1 MANPIYPIVALNGQ
15 EVSVRFLTA
24 ADGELLVDLVQRL
37 SSNTRYLRFLV
48 AIEEVPVEAATKKL
62 PAFLAVD
69 GVDSV
74 ALMASVEENGVETAI
89 GVARFNRNPGSD
101 AAEVAVV
108 MQDDW
113 QRQGIGQMLMKQ
125 LVEVARQLGI
135 KRFCAVVL
143 ATNRGAHALIK
154 GLGYPYQSH
163 VSHGEDEIVIY
174 LEEKPE

>member
-1 MANPIYPIVALNGQ
+1 MVDPIYPIVAQNGQ
-15 EVSVRFLTA
+15 EVGVRFLTA
-24 ADGELLVDLVQRL
+24 ADGELLVDLVRRL
-37 SSNTRYLRFLV
+37 SPNTRYLRFLV
-48 AIEEVPVEAATKKL
+48 AVEDVPVEAATRKL

-74 ALMASVEENGVETAI
+74 ALMALVKENGIETAV
-89 GVARFNRNPGSD
+89 GVARFNRNSGSD
-101 AAEVAVV
+101 DAEVAVV
-108 MQDDW
+108 IRDDW
-113 QRQGIGQMLMKQ
+113 QRQGIGQVLMKQ
-125 LVEVARQLGI
+125 LAEVARQLGI

-174 LEEKPE
+174 LEENPK

>member
-1 MANPIYPIVALNGQ
+1 MNGSRQSADIGLYVAGQ
-15 EVSVRFLTA
+15 DT
-24 ADGELLVDLVQRL
+24 Q
-37 SSNTRYLRFLV
+37 
-48 AIEEVPVEAATKKL
+48 VE
-62 PAFLAVD
+62 
-69 GVDSV
+69 
-74 ALMASVEENGVETAI
+74 
-89 GVARFNRNPGSD
+89 RD

-113 QRQGIGQMLMKQ
+113 QRQGIGQVLMKQ
-125 LVEVARQLGI
+125 LAEVALQLGI

-174 LEEKPE
+174 LEEKPK

>member
-1 MANPIYPIVALNGQ
+1 MSNLVAPIMARNGRQ
-15 EVSVRFLTA
+15 INVRFLTPT
-24 ADGELLVDLVQRL
+24 DGELLVDLVQRL
-37 SSNTRYLRFLV
+37 SPNTRYLRFLV
-48 AIEEVPVEAATKKL
+48 AAEEVPVEAATRKL

-74 ALMASVEENGVETAI
+74 ALLAAVEENGVETVI
-89 GVARFNRNPGSD
+89 GVARFNRSPGSD